1 MTRTLLLLVAL
12 YAVWR
17 VATIFGR
24 LREREVRARQRR
36 FGVETLVRCWR
47 CGTLLPEDQAATVG
61 WWPLRRPV
69 CRDGCHPET
78 RDHGHLA

>member
-12 YAVWR
+12 YVVWR

-24 LREREVRARQRR
+24 LREREVRSRQRR
-36 FGVETLVRCWR
+36 FGVEPLVRCGR
-47 CGTLLPEDQAATVG
+47 CGAFLPEERVAYVG

-69 CRDGCHPET
+69 CRDGCHGG
-78 RDHGHLA
+78 DGGHGHLA